1 MVRIFTNS
9 EFSNEFEIGNM
20 QLVANCTFLCVCQG
34 NFVKGFAPIY
44 CHLVSFGGKK
54 SLKAER
60 IESVNGNF

>member
-9 EFSNEFEIGNM
+9 ESSNEFEIGNM

-34 NFVKGFAPIY
+34 NFVKGFATIILF
-44 CHLVSFGGKK
+44 HLGEK

-60 IESVNGNF
+60 IDFKREW